1 VKRTALIATAALFA
15 ALTPLAAAGT
25 RIQSVDAS
33 SFPALRVIVVA
44 PIGAKTTRIS
54 ENGHP
59 VSGVTAV
66 NLGGTKSIV
75 LAIDRSQ
82 SMRGRPLSNALAA
95 AQSFVGAARAQDH
108 VGVVAFGRSAVGLT
122 RISATPAEARD
133 QLAGM
138 TVDPKA
144 GTALYD
150 AIVVAADRLG
160 QDERPGR
167 AIVVVTDGKDV
178 SSLHSLK
185 DAIRAAQNARTAVY
199 TIGIAGPAFTPTAL
213 REIAKQTG
221 GSYREASSSRELTAT
236 YAALRSELAHTWQ
249 VSYLTS
255 ARPGATISLTAAV
268 AKQGRAR
275 FTTTLPT
282 EEASSADKPTS
293 LIPAI
298 GYDAAGTAVIGLVVG
313 GLILLACF
321 FWYASQRESRIRSR
335 IDPHL
340 ATEAKTGKA
349 RRQQSRAATRAH
361 LVDSIENVFANVRQ
375 FKQIAQMIERADL
388 PLRPGELLAICAGAA
403 FLLGVVAAVAGASSL
418 VILALMAAG
427 GGAPVGVVAFKART
441 RTHRFENQLPDLLIT
456 LAASLKAGHSF
467 RQGIQSVVEEGAE
480 PASDEFKRVLTET
493 QLGKPMD
500 DALSNMAAR
509 VGSKNFT
516 FVVTAVTIQRQIG
529 GSLAGLFDMVAETV
543 RQRQQF
549 ARKVKGLTAMG
560 RMSAYVLVAL
570 PFFLAA
576 IITLMNP
583 VYMAPLWH
591 SGTGHKLVMGGL
603 VMITI
608 GSLMLRKIASFR
620 G

>member
-44 PIGAKTTRIS
+44 PIGAKTPRIS

-403 FLLGVVAAVAGASSL
+403 FLLGVVAAVAGAS
-418 VILALMAAG
+418 
-427 GGAPVGVVAFKART
+427 PVAVRRSAWSR
-441 RTHRFENQLPDLLIT
+441 
-456 LAASLKAGHSF
+456 S
-467 RQGIQSVVEEGAE
+467 
-480 PASDEFKRVLTET
+480 KRE
-493 QLGKPMD
+493 
-500 DALSNMAAR
+500 R
-509 VGSKNFT
+509 V
-516 FVVTAVTIQRQIG
+516 R
-529 GSLAGLFDMVAETV
+529 
-543 RQRQQF
+543 
-549 ARKVKGLTAMG
+549 
-560 RMSAYVLVAL
+560 
-570 PFFLAA
+570 
-576 IITLMNP
+576 
-583 VYMAPLWH
+583 
-591 SGTGHKLVMGGL
+591 
-603 VMITI
+603 
-608 GSLMLRKIASFR
+608 IASRTSCRTF
-620 G
+620 